1 MRTATDSRDL
11 TAPGVPLVCLLSDR
25 TRGGAVRRVWLRV
38 ALATG
43 AGFASL
49 VVCSGA
55 LVAIVLLLL
64 NTTEWSVFG
73 GSASW
78 PSPIFW
84 VGLVILII
92 VAAAG
97 LSLPA
102 RALGAKRDHVTNTAV
117 LSVLGLCAFVFFV
130 VVSLVNPFVGVPL
143 ALMAI
148 VATPVIGSLFAIRED
163 YHYTVGLVRATVI
176 AAVAIYCASLLAI
189 WLAHGVEGWL
199 YYLVPV
205 IVASSSWVVV
215 PGIVASLRPE

>member
-1 MRTATDSRDL
+1 M
-11 TAPGVPLVCLLSDR
+11 APFCARGYHVPYLVELW
-25 TRGGAVRRVWLRV
+25 GGEVRRVWLRV
-38 ALATG
+38 ALAAG
-43 AGFASL
+43 AGLASL
-49 VVCSGA
+49 VVCSGV
-55 LVAIVLLLL
+55 LVAIVVLFLS
-64 NTTEWSVFG
+64 TTDWFVIM
-73 GSASW
+73 GSSSW
-78 PSPIFW
+78 PSPNFW

-117 LSVLGLCAFVFFV
+117 LSGLGICAFVFFV

-163 YHYTVGLVRATVI
+163 YHYTVRLVRGTVI

-189 WLAHGVEGWL
+189 WLVHGVEPAL
-199 YYLVPV
+199 YSLVPV
-205 IVASSSWVVV
+205 IVASSSWLVV
-215 PGIVASLRPE
+215 PAIVASLRPG